1 MFLGHFALAFAARRA
16 EKGASLG
23 TYMAAA
29 QLPDLIWP
37 YLLLAGV
44 ERVSIVPGD
53 TAFTPL
59 RFDSYPIS
67 HSLLTVAAWG
77 VLFGAAHWW
86 RRWRARAAVLLGL
99 LVLSHWILD
108 FVTHRPDLPIAPGLP
123 WKVGLGLWNSVAGTL
138 VVEAILFVTAVWLYL
153 RSTRPRDGVG
163 RYAMAAFLALLV
175 VIYLAA
181 AFGPPPPSARA
192 VALSTTPGILFAV
205 WASWADRHR
214 AQRI

>member
-23 TYMAAA
+23 TFMAAA
-29 QLPDLIWP
+29 QFPDLIWP

-44 ERVSIVPGD
+44 ERVSVVPGD

-67 HSLLTVAAWG
+67 HSLVTLAGWG

-86 RRWRARAAVLLGL
+86 QWRRARAALLLGL
-99 LVLSHWILD
+99 LVVSHWLLD
-108 FVTHRPDLPIAPGLP
+108 WVTHRPDLPVAPGLRM
-123 WKVGLGLWNSVAGTL
+123 KYGLGLWNSIAGTL
-138 VVEAILFVTAVWLYL
+138 AVETTLFIGAVWLYL
-153 RSTRPRDGVG
+153 RDTRPRDGVG
-163 RYAMAAFLALLV
+163 RYAMAALLALLV

-181 AFGPPPPSARA
+181 AFGPAPPSARA
-192 VALSTTPGILFAV
+192 VALSTTPAILFAF

-214 AQRI
+214 VARS